1 MKAFLVLNQINK
13 KERQLAIK
21 SVLSSKVLEN
31 NLVVVDKLDLKEIKT
46 KNMVKALEN
55 LKIEGKTLIV
65 LPEKNENVQMSARNI
80 HDLLKYNKLI
90 LTVDSVKKL
99 EEVYA

>member
-1 MKAFLVLNQINK
+1 
-13 KERQLAIK
+13 
-21 SVLSSKVLEN
+21 
-31 NLVVVDKLDLKEIKT
+31 
-46 KNMVKALEN
+46 MVKALEN

-80 HDLLKYNKLI
+80 EGVKTSLTSTINIHDLLKYNKLI